1 MQEVKYVMSA
11 KASAIAAIVTI
22 AVFAALML
30 LFSAEGNASTFE
42 VELDVVLAFVAL
54 LVVGSVSVAL
64 RLKR

>member
-30 LFSAEGNASTFE
+30 LFSAEATPQ
-42 VELDVVLAFVAL
+42 
-54 LVVGSVSVAL
+54 
-64 RLKR
+64 RLKLS

>member
-1 MQEVKYVMSA
+1 MQEMKYVMSA

-54 LVVGSVSVAL
+54 LV
-64 RLKR
+64 

>member
-22 AVFAALML
+22 AVFAALRL

-64 RLKR
+64 RLKK

>member
-1 MQEVKYVMSA
+1 MQEMKYVMSA

-30 LFSAEGNASTFE
+30 LFSAEGNASTF
-42 VELDVVLAFVAL
+42 VAL

-64 RLKR
+64 RLKK

>member
-1 MQEVKYVMSA
+1 MQEMKYVMSA

-54 LVVGSVSVAL
+54 LAVGVVTVAFGF
-64 RLKR
+64 KK

>member
-1 MQEVKYVMSA
+1 MQEMKYVMLA

-30 LFSAEGNASTFE
+30 LFSAGGNASTFE

-64 RLKR
+64 RLKK